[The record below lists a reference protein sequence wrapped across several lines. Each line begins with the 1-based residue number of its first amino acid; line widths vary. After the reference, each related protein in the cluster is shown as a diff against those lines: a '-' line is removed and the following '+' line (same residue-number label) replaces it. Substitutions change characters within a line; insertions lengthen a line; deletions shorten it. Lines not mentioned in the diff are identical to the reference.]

1 MSGQHVNE
9 GWRAHRALAGVIAG
23 QVCLHSAMAGLRMS
37 APLMLL
43 QTGGLFGLTGPM
55 TAGAMVALFAFA
67 PIFTAMHIG
76 RWVDRRGFH
85 KPMRLAVAMGV
96 CGGLAAVPAALPG
109 LLAAGLSPL
118 GADTLRALLLVAAAV
133 LLGTAAN
140 LTHICAQ
147 RTVGRL
153 AASAAEDA
161 TGRAAELKRMFSWL
175 GLAPSI
181 SNMVGP
187 MVAGICIDQ
196 FGYAVTFGVLTTM
209 PLLTR
214 GCMRW
219 VPFGTHTAAGAS
231 ARARQ
236 AQQGV
241 LASARELFAI
251 PGMRRLLLI
260 NWFFSSGWDLFA
272 FLVPLH
278 GHALGL
284 SATSIG
290 SVLGTFAFTVAIVR
304 VALPYLIGRRTE
316 AQVIAFCYF
325 VVAAMFGLYSFT
337 TTVWQ
342 MLVLV
347 VPLGMALGAVQPM
360 VMTTLHHIT
369 PEERQGEAI
378 GLRSMCIN
386 FSSAVLPFGYG
397 ALGAALGAA
406 ALFRA
411 MAVLLLCGARVA
423 RGMPSARHGASE
435 QA

>member
-1 MSGQHVNE
+1 MSAGS
-9 GWRAHRALAGVIAG
+9 WRAHRALAGVIAG

-43 QTGGLFGLTGPM
+43 QGGGLFGLTAPM

-76 RWVDRRGFH
+76 RWIDRRGFH
-85 KPMRLAVAMGV
+85 KPMRVAVMLGTLGGAM
-96 CGGLAAVPAALPG
+96 AVPAGIAPWWTG
-109 LLAAGLSPL
+109 WSAPLLADAV
-118 GADTLRALLLVAAAV
+118 RALLLACGAV
-133 LLGTAAN
+133 MLGTAAN

-153 AASAAEDA
+153 AALAGDDAAV
-161 TGRAAELKRMFSWL
+161 RAAELKRMFSWL
-175 GLAPSI
+175 GLAPSL
-181 SNMVGP
+181 SNVVGP
-187 MVAGICIDQ
+187 LLAGLCIDG
-196 FGYAVTFGVLTTM
+196 FGYATTFGVLATM

-214 GCMRW
+214 GFMRW
-219 VPFGTHTAAGAS
+219 VPRDTHAAGGAG

-236 AQQGV
+236 ARQGIV
-241 LASARELFAI
+241 ASARELLAM
-251 PGMRRLLLI
+251 PGMRRLLMI
-260 NWFFSSGWDLFA
+260 NWFFSAAWDIFS

-284 SATSIG
+284 SATAIG
-290 SVLGTFAFTVAIVR
+290 SVLGAFAFTVAAVR
-304 VALPYLIGRRTE
+304 VALPYLVGRRTE
-316 AQVIAFCYF
+316 AQVIGFCYV
-325 VVAAMFGLYSFT
+325 VVAAMFLLYPYT
-337 TTVWQ
+337 TAVWH

-378 GLRSMCIN
+378 ALRSMCIN
-386 FSSAVLPFGYG
+386 LSSAVLPFGYG

-406 ALFRA
+406 ALFRG
-411 MAVLLLCGARVA
+411 MALLLLFGARLSS
-423 RGMPSARHGASE
+423 RMPTARH
-435 QA
+435 